1 MSSHILDEAI
11 IASLEPLF
19 LRARAEQLWFFHH
32 TPDDREVWLSPDAL
46 TREQA
51 EGRWMLPAELW
62 ELRPPVGYM
71 KKLAVD
77 AQRLVDRYNQVAD
90 ELGYEQRLT
99 LDSLP
104 E

>member
-1 MSSHILDEAI
+1 
-11 IASLEPLF
+11 
-19 LRARAEQLWFFHH
+19 
-32 TPDDREVWLSPDAL
+32 
-46 TREQA
+46 
-51 EGRWMLPAELW
+51 MLPAELW

-90 ELGYEQRLT
+90 ELGYEQRLS